1 MSAVDGDLD
10 EIVDRLTTVG
20 LVQWGEPLALSSAT
34 VDHLVSTA
42 AHQGLVC
49 LLGAATDLGHIVLA
63 GDDTVRVRDAWGEVL
78 ARVVQLD
85 ALLLE
90 VTDCLAAAG
99 IATRVLKGAAVAML
113 DEFDPAWR
121 SYNDVDVL
129 VPHDQLLHA
138 VDALATLGLRPI
150 TFPVSRRWAGRY
162 AKSITLHHPSGA
174 QVDLHR
180 MLATGPF
187 GTRVRAGCLFEHG
200 RSLTIGDR
208 QLTAL
213 SDTHRL
219 LHACYHAMLGGVS
232 GPRHRRDILL
242 LSASTTPESVAAQAG
257 DGWSLTVV
265 HAALTWAHGSSA
277 AVPSPAWAE
286 WLATMPV
293 DPSDAE
299 MLANAGGSFHQ
310 SARAQLRA
318 AKGPVAKVRFAAA
331 LVWPSRAHLRD
342 RGQTRR
348 QHLLRLL
355 RAGRPGER
363 R

>member
-1 MSAVDGDLD
+1 VSAAADDLD
-10 EIVDRLTTVG
+10 QIIDRLTTVG
-20 LVQWGEPLALSSAT
+20 LVKWGEPVALSSAT

-49 LLGAATDLGHIVLA
+49 LLGAAMELGHLVLA
-63 GDDTVRVRDAWGEVL
+63 DDDTVRVRDAWGDVL

-90 VTDCLAAAG
+90 VTDCLAAARVD
-99 IATRVLKGAAVAML
+99 TRVLKGAAVATL

-129 VPHDQLLHA
+129 VPPDQLLHA
-138 VDALATLGLRPI
+138 VDALAALDLRPI

-162 AKSITLHHPSGA
+162 AKSITLHHPGGA

-187 GTRVRAGCLFEHG
+187 GTRLRAGCLFADG
-200 RSLTIGDR
+200 RPLAVGGR

-213 SDTHRL
+213 SDAHRF
-219 LHACYHAMLGGVS
+219 LHACYHAMLGGVQ

-242 LSASTTPESVAAQAG
+242 LAQTTSPESIVAQTA
-257 DGWSLTVV
+257 DGWSLTLV
-265 HAALTWAHGSSA
+265 HSALTWAYGTSA
-277 AVPSPAWAE
+277 EPPHAWAE
-286 WLATMPV
+286 WLATHPL
-293 DPSDAE
+293 DPTEAALVASS
-299 MLANAGGSFHQ
+299 GGSFHE

-318 AKGPVAKVRFAAA
+318 ARGPLAKLRYGAA

-355 RAGRPGER
+355 RTGRRGR
-363 R
+363 TVK